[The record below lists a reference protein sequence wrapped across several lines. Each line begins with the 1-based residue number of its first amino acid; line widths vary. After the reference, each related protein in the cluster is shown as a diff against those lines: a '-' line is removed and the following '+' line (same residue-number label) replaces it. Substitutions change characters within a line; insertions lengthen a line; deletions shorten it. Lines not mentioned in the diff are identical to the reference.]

1 MMVKQLS
8 LKSSQF
14 LLPVF
19 LFMSPMYLISMDVE
33 ESNFQGTPI
42 AILEAAYADAPDEVK
57 TIVAHLKD
65 PNYLNKPVFRS
76 AFFIGETGTGKST
89 LAMAIAYKAGRDL
102 KQFSA
107 TDFNG
112 ENRNNTALNLQGDLE
127 DIASIASTGHPVVVV
142 IDEINRL
149 LENAESVHHDTDTTS
164 AALWTF
170 LDRQRGN
177 HNFFLI
183 GTMNRV
189 DKLPPPIKSRIMM
202 RCIKLLPIADPN
214 KKTQFFLLHLL
225 SPTCRLHEEVN
236 ETFLNEQWSQLPV
249 AAGRYL
255 EELALKVTIICAKD
269 KVGCGPMVVNK
280 QHISTAFEKLKQIY
294 PEFKLDAKNE
304 TDEEMRE
311 RHHVET
317 LAQQERHFGLN
328 QQQQDLHFVQQQKI
342 AFAIEKES
350 SLTRGK
356 AKEEAALDHIAV
368 KQMKIY
374 EDVMK
379 ESASY
384 KLEKSRLWVENYLAR
399 NKK

>member
-1 MMVKQLS
+1 MMLKQLN
-8 LKSSQF
+8 LKCGQF
-14 LLPVF
+14 FLPVF
-19 LFMSPMYLISMDVE
+19 LLVSPMYLMSMDVDE
-33 ESNFQGTPI
+33 ATFQGTPI

-89 LAMAIAYKAGRDL
+89 LAMAIAYKSGREL
-102 KQFSA
+102 KPFSG

-127 DIASIASTGHPVVVV
+127 AIASIASTGNPVVVV

-149 LENAESVHHDTDTTS
+149 LENAESVHHDTDTSS

-189 DKLPPPIKSRIMM
+189 DKLPPPMKSRIMM
-202 RCIKLLPIADPN
+202 RCIKLVPIADPK

-225 SPTCRLHEEVN
+225 SPICQLHEEVN

-255 EELALKVTIICAKD
+255 EELALKVTIVCARN

-280 QHISTAFEKLKQIY
+280 QHILMAFEKLKQIY

-311 RHHVET
+311 RHHVEA
-317 LAQQERHFGLN
+317 LAQQERHCNLN
-328 QQQQDLHFVQQQKI
+328 QRQQDLHFVQQQEIYLSIGRKDI
-342 AFAIEKES
+342 SAE
-350 SLTRGK
+350 T
-356 AKEEAALDHIAV
+356 AKEARKHISDR
-368 KQMKIY
+368 QRRIY
-374 EDVMK
+374 GESLLED
-379 ESASY
+379 
-384 KLEKSRLWVENYLAR
+384 R
-399 NKK
+399 NCRIC